1 MISKQKLIF
10 LGIYM
15 FLYIL
20 VSPFVYLL
28 TGDGLHVFLIWNIFL
43 ASVPLGIMCL
53 VHSKWIK
60 KTWIIT
66 LLLIFWLL
74 FYPNS
79 MYVITDLIY
88 LDKDLFMSTV
98 GMSSSIKYT
107 KNLIAYVAFFHIFLG
122 AILGIL
128 LAVESIKPVISFVIK
143 KKNQIW
149 AFGSVVLISILSSF
163 AIYVGRFFRYNTWD
177 FLNLFNILKDFFES
191 FSMFTVVFIVGF
203 SMIQIVLITAFVKID

>member
-1 MISKQKLIF
+1 
-10 LGIYM
+10 M

-43 ASVPLGIMCL
+43 ASVPLGIMYI

-98 GMSSSIKYT
+98 GMSSSITYT

-191 FSMFTVVFIVGF
+191 FSMFTVVFIAGF
-203 SMIQIVLITAFVKID
+203 SMIQIVLVTAFLKID

>member
-1 MISKQKLIF
+1 MISKHKLIF

-43 ASVPLGIMCL
+43 ASVPLGIMYI

-60 KTWIIT
+60 KTWIIA

-79 MYVITDLIY
+79 MYLITDLIY

-98 GMSSSIKYT
+98 GMSSSITYT
-107 KNLIAYVAFFHIFLG
+107 QNLIAYVAFFHIFLG

-191 FSMFTVVFIVGF
+191 FSMFTVVFIAGF
-203 SMIQIVLITAFVKID
+203 SMIQIVLVTAFLKID